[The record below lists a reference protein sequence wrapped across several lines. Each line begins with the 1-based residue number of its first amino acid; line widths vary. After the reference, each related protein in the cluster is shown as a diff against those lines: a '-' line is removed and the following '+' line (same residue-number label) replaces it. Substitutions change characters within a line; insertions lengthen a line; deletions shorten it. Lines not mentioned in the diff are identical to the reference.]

1 MQIRDMRYWIE
12 NTIANVRRVIDYIPT
27 IWRLWDREPESVY
40 IVLRKQLTRLR
51 GNAKLEDSIKIN
63 LAIGYIKMLENDC
76 FFIDNEM
83 TRLHNKYGE
92 KLFEVAFDEGT
103 LKYVYELEG
112 KDLHEEHAQA
122 YIRAEA
128 RRVKAKDMLFNI
140 LKEDLEGW
148 WY

>member
-1 MQIRDMRYWIE
+1 MQIRDMPYWIE

-63 LAIGYIKMLENDC
+63 LAIEYIKMLEDDSC
-76 FFIDNEM
+76 FIENEM

-92 KLFEVAFDEGT
+92 ELFEWEFSEGSI
-103 LKYVYELEG
+103 KYVYELEG
-112 KDLHEEHAQA
+112 KDLHDEHAQA
-122 YIRAEA
+122 YIRAEDQ
-128 RRVKAKDMLFNI
+128 RVKVKDALFNI
-140 LKEDLEGW
+140 LKNDLEGW